1 MAVFNTP
8 QREPIPHVLHPT
20 PNRPTVKPIQP
31 RLVAPAPDDKNGI
44 PSAENSMAM
53 LTLPPQPAP
62 TAAAVYTDPNLR
74 LPPST
79 LPPQQQVLTPQNQNQ
94 VPPQARQTTDGLGL
108 LIEAFDTHQTA
119 AGAPVPVPVSVVS
132 VPGTTAP
139 GPPPLPGAA
148 YDPHAAPQQ
157 QQQYY
162 SQPQPP
168 PPPQAMGINDGY
180 EHELGY
186 YMGDGVGSVGPGMQQ
201 SWAGGGG
208 DMYGY

>member
-1 MAVFNTP
+1 
-8 QREPIPHVLHPT
+8 
-20 PNRPTVKPIQP
+20 
-31 RLVAPAPDDKNGI
+31 VAPATDDKNGI
-44 PSAENSMAM
+44 PSAENANMAM

-62 TAAAVYTDPNLR
+62 AAAVYTDPNLR

-79 LPPQQQVLTPQNQNQ
+79 LPPQQQVITPQNQNQ
-94 VPPQARQTTDGLGL
+94 VPQQARQTTDGLGL

-119 AGAPVPVPVSVVS
+119 AGAPVQVPVSVVS

-139 GPPPLPGAA
+139 GPPPGAA

-162 SQPQPP
+162 PQPQ

-180 EHELGY
+180 ENELGY

-201 SWAGGGG
+201 SWTGGG